1 MQETITLTLPPEL
14 SDPLKLLVRK
24 EGTSADDLIF
34 EAIREYLF
42 IRQFRSLRERL
53 ILKAQEQSIYTDQDV
68 FDRVS

>member
-34 EAIREYLF
+34 EAIREYMF